1 MDKNDDGLI
10 SKEELIDKVVELGR
24 AKGLFIVDS
33 VESAPAQPELLQA
46 STSKNDQDK
55 TQPSARSEQSSGKP
69 KVDK

>member
-24 AKGLFIVDS
+24 AKGLFVVDS

-46 STSKNDQDK
+46 STSKNDQN
-55 TQPSARSEQSSGKP
+55 
-69 KVDK
+69 